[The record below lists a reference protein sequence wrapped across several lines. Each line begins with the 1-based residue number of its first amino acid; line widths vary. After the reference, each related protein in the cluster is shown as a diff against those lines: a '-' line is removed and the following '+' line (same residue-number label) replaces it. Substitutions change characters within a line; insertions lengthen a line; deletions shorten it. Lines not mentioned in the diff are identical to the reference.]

1 MHGRWPP
8 GKRCAVGLSFDFDAE
23 TIWFRTL
30 RQPFA
35 GQMSRGEYGAREGV
49 PRILDLL
56 QRYDLKASF
65 FVPGW
70 TADKYP
76 QLVERMHAAGHEI
89 GHHGYEHE
97 YVVDKGAEIELE
109 VLSKGIESLRRL
121 TGAVPKGYRA
131 PAGNLGPHTLESLPD
146 HGFTYDSSLVGGDEP
161 YWIQHARDGAAA
173 SGGAVQLGND
183 RHVALSLQLPSL
195 LRRHVEPEQGLRDL
209 ARRVRGRL

>member
-76 QLVERMHAAGHEI
+76 QLVERMHAAGHENRPPRLRARI
-89 GHHGYEHE
+89 RGRQGRG
-97 YVVDKGAEIELE
+97 DRAGGAE
-109 VLSKGIESLRRL
+109 
-121 TGAVPKGYRA
+121 
-131 PAGNLGPHTLESLPD
+131 
-146 HGFTYDSSLVGGDEP
+146 
-161 YWIQHARDGAAA
+161 
-173 SGGAVQLGND
+173 
-183 RHVALSLQLPSL
+183 
-195 LRRHVEPEQGLRDL
+195 QGH
-209 ARRVRGRL
+209 